1 MQFASVNYLAVF
13 VAAVAGWLVGAVWYG
28 VLSKPWVAAQGKT
41 MEGFKQQQAGK
52 RLAFLPFVLV
62 FISNL
67 IMAMMLYGIMKHV
80 GPFTIRAGL
89 ISGALIWFGFLLTT
103 MTVNNAFAGRKATLT
118 AIDSVAWLGALLII
132 GAVVGG
138 MGR

>member
-41 MEGFKQQQAGK
+41 MEGLKQEAGK

-89 ISGALIWFGFLLTT
+89 ISGALIWFGFVGTT
-103 MTVNNAFAGRKATLT
+103 MAANNAFQGRKPMLT
-118 AIDSVAWLGALLII
+118 VIDAGHWLAVLLVIGAILGAF
-132 GAVVGG
+132 GG
-138 MGR
+138 